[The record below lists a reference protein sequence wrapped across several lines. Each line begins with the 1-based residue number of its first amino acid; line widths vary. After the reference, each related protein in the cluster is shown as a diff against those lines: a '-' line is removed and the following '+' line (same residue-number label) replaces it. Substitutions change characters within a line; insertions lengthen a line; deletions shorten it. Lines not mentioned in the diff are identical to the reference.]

1 MEQETTQKQ
10 RATNQ
15 KDLFI
20 IRAINTAVTKI
31 LENQYEGTGT
41 LSADLENGKIT
52 FNHVGYTDK
61 EKNISVILNGFF
73 QNTTMGDLS
82 INVTNFGEGTI
93 INGEAHTHIYNN
105 ITDTKKGIIVLSENY
120 IDGYLLVRK

>member
-1 MEQETTQKQ
+1 MEQEITQKQ

-41 LSADLENGKIT
+41 LSADPEKGKIT

-61 EKNISVILNGFF
+61 EKNISV
-73 QNTTMGDLS
+73 
-82 INVTNFGEGTI
+82 
-93 INGEAHTHIYNN
+93 
-105 ITDTKKGIIVLSENY
+105 TD
-120 IDGYLLVRK
+120 RKSVV